1 MKINDVDA
9 YRTTTEVA
17 VISDLLDPRGKQILE
32 LGCGAAWT
40 TRTLATE
47 LAADRVVATEV
58 DRIQLGKNLKITDLP
73 NVTFRYGGAEAI
85 DDADET
91 YDAVFMFKS
100 LHHVPR
106 DLMSQALGEIHRV
119 LKPDGLAYFSEPVYW
134 GPFNDLLRMFNDER
148 EVREAAFATLKDAVG
163 SGQFNLEAEVF
174 FQVEDTYTSWED
186 FEGRLL
192 KVTHTTLD
200 IDAAR
205 EEQIRQAFLSHLTPG
220 GAHFLK
226 PHRVDLLRKQALS

>member
-9 YRTTTEVA
+9 YRTTTEIA
-17 VISDLLDPRGKQILE
+17 VISDLLDLRGKQILE

-40 TRTLATE
+40 TRTLATD
-47 LAADRVVATEV
+47 LAAAHVVATEV
-58 DRIQLGKNLKITDLP
+58 DRIQLEKNLKITDLP

-85 DDADET
+85 EDADET

-106 DLMSQALGEIHRV
+106 DLMAQGLGEIHRV
-119 LKPDGLAYFSEPVYW
+119 LRPDGLAYFSEPVYW

-148 EVREAAFATLKDAVG
+148 EVREAAFAALTHAVG
-163 SGQFNLEAEVF
+163 SGRFTLEAEVF
-174 FQVEDTYTSWED
+174 FEVEDTYTSWED
-186 FEGRLL
+186 FETRLL
-192 KVTHTTLD
+192 KVTHTVLD
-200 IDAAR
+200 VDPAR
-205 EEQIRQAFLSHLTPG
+205 HEQIRQAFLRHLTPA

-226 PHRVDLLRKQALS
+226 PHRVDLLRKAA

>member
-17 VISDLLDPRGKQILE
+17 VISDLLDLRGKRILE

-40 TRTLATE
+40 TRTLATD
-47 LAADRVVATEV
+47 LAAAHVVATEV
-58 DRIQLGKNLKITDLP
+58 DRIQLEKNLKITDLP

-85 DDADET
+85 EDADET

-106 DLMSQALGEIHRV
+106 DLMAQGLGEVHRV

-134 GPFNDLLRMFNDER
+134 GAFNDLLRMFNDER
-148 EVREAAFATLKDAVG
+148 EVREAAFVALKDVVG
-163 SGQFNLEAEVF
+163 SSRFTLQAEVF
-174 FQVEDTYTSWED
+174 FQVEDSYTSWED
-186 FEGRLL
+186 FEARLL
-192 KVTHTTLD
+192 KVTHTVLD
-200 IDAAR
+200 IDPAR
-205 EEQIRQAFLSHLTPG
+205 HEQIRQAFLRHLTPG
-220 GAHFLK
+220 GARFLK
-226 PHRVDLLRKQALS
+226 PHRVDLLRKAA

>member
-1 MKINDVDA
+1 MKINDVDG

-17 VISDLLDPRGKQILE
+17 AISDLLDLHGKQILE
-32 LGCGAAWT
+32 LGCGAAST
-40 TRTLATE
+40 TRALATD
-47 LAADRVVATEV
+47 LAAAHVVATEV
-58 DRIQLGKNLKITDLP
+58 DRIQLEKNLRITDLP

-85 DDADET
+85 EDADET

-106 DLMSQALGEIHRV
+106 DLMAQGLAEIRRV

-148 EVREAAFATLKDAVG
+148 EVREAAFAALTDVVG
-163 SGQFNLEAEVF
+163 SGRFTLEAEVF
-174 FQVEDTYTSWED
+174 FEVEDTYTSWED
-186 FEGRLL
+186 FEARLL
-192 KVTHTTLD
+192 KVTHTVLD
-200 IDAAR
+200 IDPSR
-205 EEQIRQAFLSHLTPG
+205 HEQIRQAFLRHLTPG

-226 PHRVDLLRKQALS
+226 PHRVDLLRKAA